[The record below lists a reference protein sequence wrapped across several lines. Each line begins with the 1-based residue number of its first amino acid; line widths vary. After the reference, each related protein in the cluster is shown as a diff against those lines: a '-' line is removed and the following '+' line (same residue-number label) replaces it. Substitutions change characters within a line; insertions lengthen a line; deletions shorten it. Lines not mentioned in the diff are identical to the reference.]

1 MAYLPMRGAHA
12 RRTIYLDHINHHG
25 GGLHRTH
32 RGYFTVNRKKT
43 QEGINPSKLDDV
55 AEHFWVTGTTSKYIG
70 SDSCSIQKEGAIEN
84 HNPPEPRVNKWIEI
98 AEQRGHDFF

>member
-12 RRTIYLDHINHHG
+12 RRNIYLYFINHHG
-25 GGLHRTH
+25 GGVASHAQGLFHS
-32 RGYFTVNRKKT
+32 KKKKDT

-70 SDSCSIQKEGAIEN
+70 SDSCSIQKEGAI
-84 HNPPEPRVNKWIEI
+84 
-98 AEQRGHDFF
+98 